1 MLIIS
6 ILAICF
12 ILILTIPTIVIA
24 VRSSMATSA
33 LDIRVSALE
42 TVTNTAG
49 ATQKSQMSKITK
61 IVSDLQHYIKEQKQS
76 NTE

>member
-1 MLIIS
+1 MLVIS
-6 ILAICF
+6 IIAICF

-42 TVTNTAG
+42 TMINTAG
-49 ATQKSQMSKITK
+49 ATQKSQMSKMTK
-61 IVSDLQHYIKEQKQS
+61 IVSDLQHYIRDQKEI
-76 NTE
+76 NAE

>member
-42 TVTNTAG
+42 TVINTAG